1 MDRSGTEGQVQ
12 AWAKVRGR
20 TRHTGQARVEERRKA
35 GGQTSE
41 DRPRM
46 ARSDQHREEDATG
59 RAIGPETGPRTES
72 IAERRRTKSGVGE
85 ERGKGKREMRT
96 YCTKAAVSGTSLY
109 GSRPRPRVS
118 ARPEEEERRW
128 LPEPDAGEGR
138 GHIHERAEL
147 WSAEHGE
154 GGRLL
159 RRVRSRRPWRAEAE
173 AEGGRESWSRSL
185 AELDQG
191 QDAEDKR

>member
-12 AWAKVRGR
+12 AWAKKRDGSLEGRLRRIDRGWR
-20 TRHTGQARVEERRKA
+20 GDPEFYNQV
-35 GGQTSE
+35 S
-41 DRPRM
+41 D
-46 ARSDQHREEDATG
+46 SDQHREEDATG

-72 IAERRRTKSGVGE
+72 IAERRRTKGGVGE

-109 GSRPRPRVS
+109 GSRPRPRVL

-138 GHIHERAEL
+138 GHIHKGAEL